1 VESIS
6 LASDISVNKASGN
19 PWAATEGD
27 INMQK
32 RQEQEERAEHWRKI
46 AQRFPESTI
55 HSNNS
60 SSTPPSIITR
70 VIIVKHPP

>member
-1 VESIS
+1 MESIS

-19 PWAATEGD
+19 PWAATEGV

-32 RQEQEERAEHWRKI
+32 RQEQEERAEHRSKR

-55 HSNNS
+55 HSNS

-70 VIIVKHPP
+70 VITVKHPP